1 MNTLTVVVP
10 FYNEELTLYESV
22 DRLKAISCVNQI
34 YLVNDGSRDK
44 KADIALKITKR
55 I

>member
-22 DRLKAISCVNQI
+22 DRLKAIR
-34 YLVNDGSRDK
+34 LR
-44 KADIALKITKR
+44 
-55 I
+55 